1 MSTHLPFDDFSV
13 QERALFVRYVQQY
26 NQFQETIRNLQELS
40 ETTLLENIESILA
53 RRRRTTRANNRTTA
67 TATATAAAT
76 ANTNTNNRTTV
87 RNIIPGALPIP
98 TTASNLV
105 DNFMQST
112 TALLNSRAPAN
123 STHIVDNFLQ
133 SASLLLNSDRQG
145 SSPLLDRFLNTTVPV
160 RPTPAQLERAS
171 RLISYRDIEA
181 PLSSRCPISLEE
193 FHEEDTVR
201 QLLHCNHIF
210 QPTSFDQWFSSHVG
224 CPVCRYD
231 VRNYAPTS
239 GMASSSSADVE
250 ADAEAE
256 AEAEAEGE
264 GEEGTT
270 RQEATPAPTT
280 GGQLFDRLFRE
291 LLTGTSTGTGTGN
304 GNDALTR
311 FEVDPSG
318 NAVYFEF
325 RM

>member
-1 MSTHLPFDDFSV
+1 MSTHQPFDDFSE

-26 NQFQETIRNLQELS
+26 NQFQESIRTLQELS

-53 RRRRTTRANNRTTA
+53 NRRRTTRANNRTTA
-67 TATATAAAT
+67 T
-76 ANTNTNNRTTV
+76 TNNRTTV
-87 RNIIPGALPIP
+87 RNVIPGALPIP

-145 SSPLLDRFLNTTVPV
+145 PSSLLNQFLNTTVPV
-160 RPTPAQLERAS
+160 RPTADQLERAS

-201 QLLHCNHIF
+201 QLLPCNHIF
-210 QPTSFDQWFSSHVG
+210 QPASFDQWFSSHVG

-231 VRNYAPTS
+231 VRNYAPTPDIAAAAAADS
-239 GMASSSSADVE
+239 SASSASEVE
-250 ADAEAE
+250 
-256 AEAEAEGE
+256 
-264 GEEGTT
+264 EET
-270 RQEATPAPTT
+270 QETSPAPTNAQT
-280 GGQLFDRLFRE
+280 STSTSTGQLFDRLFRD
-291 LLTGTSTGTGTGN
+291 LLTGTGADNN
-304 GNDALTR
+304 GNNNITR